1 MQAGKL
7 VWTLLMAI
15 ALGGC
20 FAVSAAQAQSDENRN
35 PVENSPADRA
45 LQGARLDEIRLSMRD
60 SFATL
65 TQLVVVTSDCAFRG
79 GTSVNY
85 RQNVNKLGFTQDLP
99 LVGQFFVPTPRQGQ
113 LTEANQLGLAFIDN
127 GTLFVDLRRS
137 YGPASSDHSLL
148 QTLTGAP
155 ASAKGVA
162 FSAGA
167 NAPAFIAFSVV
178 NRDFQYQVPIGN
190 FTAIAVDGTACT
202 PGVMTRL
209 PPLGALFAQPVG
221 TAHNLNG
228 QLIVLIKPSII
239 AGY

>member
-1 MQAGKL
+1 MQLGQLSQIVLAVLLFGAC
-7 VWTLLMAI
+7 TLT
-15 ALGGC
+15 
-20 FAVSAAQAQSDENRN
+20 SAWAQTDRN
-35 PVENSPADRA
+35 PTENSPADRA

-65 TQLVVVTSDCAFRG
+65 TQLVVVASDCAFRG

-99 LVGQFFVPTPRQGQ
+99 LVGQFFAPTPRQGQ
-113 LTEANQLGLAFIDN
+113 LTDANQIGLAFIDSS
-127 GTLFVDLRRS
+127 TLFVDLRRS
-137 YGPASSDHSLL
+137 FAAANGDRSLL

-155 ASAKGVA
+155 ASTQSAP
-162 FSAGA
+162 FSAGG

-178 NRDFQYQVPIGN
+178 NRDFQFQVPVGN
-190 FTAIAVDGTACT
+190 FTAITPGNAACGA
-202 PGVMTRL
+202 GVMTRL
-209 PPLGALFAQPVG
+209 PPLGALFDQPVG
-221 TAHNLNG
+221 TAHNLGG